1 MVPQI
6 MRCDCVMT
14 FSPGEIT
21 TTKISGTCCQLY
33 SCFVYKV
40 ISSSILEKNIHIFI
54 FYFLSFQFP
63 IIIQLER
70 SVAIILSVVK
80 CEFESNS
87 LQCLALH
94 FEYWL
99 NSPEKPLDVWSICL
113 TVRNLSIFIWC
124 SWLASKLCLYC
135 IWSVCEWARW
145 RYMNFNE

>member
-40 ISSSILEKNIHIFI
+40 ISSLILEKNIHIFI

-87 LQCLALH
+87 LQCLALY

-99 NSPEKPLDVWSICL
+99 NSPEKPLDV
-113 TVRNLSIFIWC
+113 
-124 SWLASKLCLYC
+124 
-135 IWSVCEWARW
+135 
-145 RYMNFNE
+145 